1 MEQRPSLVVLERLFA
16 ATPRGA
22 ALINRIKSDPQ
33 LAHTEVRVMSHT
45 GDYTRQVVKPTA
57 TRTPAPAPGT
67 RPPLRPPR
75 RNKSGSSSVA
85 TEEAPKALD
94 WHGTRR
100 APRFRV
106 RAGVELQLDGNPAAI
121 VDLSTVGAQ
130 VISPT
135 VLRPNQKVRIALPN
149 DDFLLRF
156 RGAVAW
162 AKFELPKAAGRRR
175 STAPGSNSRTAT
187 RPPSI
192 LSSTGTGRRL
202 SGAHAASFSKP
213 RRRDRIGSD
222 DGVFAR
228 RAGGDH
234 GRGHAGELL
243 QSRDVALRACGR
255 SANARTPAVG
265 SRQPPIAS

>member
-1 MEQRPSLVVLERLFA
+1 MPALRERVKVDGEILTYPDTEPIQALQAIMEQRPDLVVLERLFA

-33 LAHTEVRVMSHT
+33 LAHAEVRVMSHT

-57 TRTPAPAPGT
+57 TRPAVAAGPSSAGG
-67 RPPLRPPR
+67 
-75 RNKSGSSSVA
+75 SGSASASSVA

-106 RAGVELQLDGNPAAI
+106 RTGVELQLDGNPAAV

-149 DDFLLRF
+149 EDFLLRF

-162 AKFELPKAAGRRR
+162 AKFELPKAPAQ
-175 STAPGSNSRTAT
+175 A
-187 RPPSI
+187 
-192 LSSTGTGRRL
+192 
-202 SGAHAASFSKP
+202 AHY
-213 RRRDRIGSD
+213 
-222 DGVFAR
+222 
-228 RAGGDH
+228 RAGVEFTDGD
-234 GRGHAGELL
+234 AA
-243 QSRDVALRACGR
+243 ALDSVINR
-255 SANARTPAVG
+255 NRT
-265 SRQPPIAS
+265 

>member
-1 MEQRPSLVVLERLFA
+1 MSAAALVIAAENLMPALRDRVKVEGDILTYPDTEPIQALQTIMEQQPSLVILERLFA

-57 TRTPAPAPGT
+57 TKTPAPVAANATAAAPQQS
-67 RPPLRPPR
+67 
-75 RNKSGSSSVA
+75 SGSSVA

-106 RAGVELQLDGNPAAI
+106 RPGVELQLDGNPAAI

-149 DDFLLRF
+149 EDFLLRF

-162 AKFELPKAAGRRR
+162 AKFELPKAAA
-175 STAPGSNSRTAT
+175 TAPQY
-187 RPPSI
+187 
-192 LSSTGTGRRL
+192 
-202 SGAHAASFSKP
+202 
-213 RRRDRIGSD
+213 
-222 DGVFAR
+222 
-228 RAGGDH
+228 RAGVEFTDGDAAAIDSVIN
-234 GRGHAGELL
+234 R
-243 QSRDVALRACGR
+243 
-255 SANARTPAVG
+255 NRT
-265 SRQPPIAS
+265 